1 MILFLCRRFLNY
13 LILTVVATAMSYFIA
28 SLTFNPR
35 ARFENINPPIP
46 ESSIRATLNAQNVN
60 PDVSIWKRFGK
71 YCDMVVHGNLG
82 TNVGGHS
89 VAGDIGGRLG
99 VTLQLLIVGSILG
112 AIVGVILGVLSA
124 VKQYKFTD
132 NAIGGFSYLALST
145 PVFVLAVVLEIIAV
159 KINDMVGHKV
169 FVYTGAFSPGLN
181 GGFFTHLGDRISH
194 LILPTLALMIF
205 GLAAYSRYQ
214 RNAMLDVLGSEYIR
228 TARAKGLTR
237 RKALVKHGLRTALIP
252 MSVFFAYSFG
262 TILAGATMTEKIF
275 GWHGMGELFLDSITN
290 NDVNS
295 AVAMVGFT
303 SILILLAGMLS
314 DIVYAALDPRVR

>member
-1 MILFLCRRFLNY
+1 MILFLCKRFLNY
-13 LILTVVATAMSYFIA
+13 LILTVTATALSYFIA

-35 ARFENINPPIP
+35 ARFENRNPPIP
-46 ESSIRATLNAQNVN
+46 QSSINAILNAQNVN
-60 PDVSIWKRFGK
+60 PNVPVWKRFWR

-82 TNVGGHS
+82 VNVGGHS
-89 VAGDIGGRLG
+89 VAADIGGRLG
-99 VTLQLLIVGSILG
+99 VTLQLLILGSILG
-112 AIVGVILGVLSA
+112 AVVGVGLGVLSA
-124 VKQYKFTD
+124 VKQYRFTD

-159 KINDMVGHKV
+159 KINDMTGHKI
-169 FVYTGAFSPGLN
+169 FVYTGAFSPGLH
-181 GGFFTHLGDRISH
+181 GGFFAEVGDRVSH
-194 LILPTLALMIF
+194 LILPTLSLMIF

-237 RKALVKHGLRTALIP
+237 RRALVKHGLRTALIP

-262 TILAGATMTEKIF
+262 TILAGATMTEMIF
-275 GWHGMGELFLDSITN
+275 GWHGMGELFLTSITN

-303 SILILLAGMLS
+303 SILVLFAGMLS

>member
-1 MILFLCRRFLNY
+1 MILFLCKRFLNY
-13 LILTVVATAMSYFIA
+13 LILTVTVVVLTYFVA
-28 SLTFNPR
+28 SLTFDPR
-35 ARFENINPPIP
+35 ARFEGRNPPVP
-46 ESSIRATLNAQNVN
+46 EASIDATLNAQNVN
-60 PDVSIWKRFGK
+60 PKTPVWDRFGK
-71 YCDMVVHGNLG
+71 YCDMLIHGNLG
-82 TNVGGHS
+82 LNVGGHS
-89 VAGDIGGRLG
+89 VAHDMAGRMG
-99 VTLQLLIVGSILG
+99 VSLQLLILGSILG
-112 AIVGVILGVLSA
+112 AIVGVIAGVLSA

-159 KINDMVGHKV
+159 KINDTVGHKV
-169 FVYTGAFSPGLN
+169 FVYTGAFSPGLS
-181 GGFFTHLGDRISH
+181 GGFFTHLGDRASH
-194 LILPTLALMIF
+194 LVLPTLSIMIF

-275 GWHGMGELFLDSITN
+275 GWHGMGELFLDSISN
-290 NDVNS
+290 NDINS

-314 DIVYAALDPRVR
+314 DVVYAALDPRVR